1 MFFREKPQ
9 SNYGIIQGS
18 LLHKWV
24 TKYAFVGK
32 VFRHSLNFQMS
43 IITVRSHTTWSISHE
58 IIMSKLSGFLEGG
71 LIFYDYFT
79 ISI

>member
-43 IITVRSHTTWSISHE
+43 IITVRSHTT
-58 IIMSKLSGFLEGG
+58 
-71 LIFYDYFT
+71 
-79 ISI
+79 